1 MSPHQKAIHRI
12 AKRIKKSRNDLKI
25 FENLDY
31 ENMANGEK
39 GECDILALCGF
50 YNAKRKYAILIEVK
64 SSRKQEHKKKAARQL
79 ERGVRDVKAFYGDN
93 VRCFCLSVYTSNNY
107 FRNSRWISK
116 PYDINWIRES

>member
-1 MSPHQKAIHRI
+1 M
-12 AKRIKKSRNDLKI
+12 KI
-25 FENLDY
+25 WQMGRRGSVIYWLY
-31 ENMANGEK
+31 VGS
-39 GECDILALCGF
+39 
-50 YNAKRKYAILIEVK
+50 NAKRKYAILIEVK